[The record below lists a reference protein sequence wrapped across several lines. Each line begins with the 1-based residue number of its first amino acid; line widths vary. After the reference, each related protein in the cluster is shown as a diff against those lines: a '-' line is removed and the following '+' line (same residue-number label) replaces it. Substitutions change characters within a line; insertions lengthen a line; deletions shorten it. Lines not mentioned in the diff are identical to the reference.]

1 MLGKGWENSR
11 AVGAGEF
18 VGVRM
23 RSFVRVRL
31 SVSVG
36 FFLGV
41 RVSMSA
47 VRVTVAV
54 ASVAMVVF

>member
-1 MLGKGWENSR
+1 MLGKGWESS

-18 VGVRM
+18 VGMRV
-23 RSFVRVRL
+23 RSFVRV

-36 FFLGV
+36 FFVGV
-41 RVSMSA
+41 RVSMSD
-47 VRVTVAV
+47 VGVIVAV